1 MLDELKTTKVLLID
15 DDKATTDLLA
25 MVLRHNRFDVE
36 IANSGRDGILKAR
49 EIAPDVC
56 VVDMLLQD
64 SDGLSV
70 CRAIRHFSTAPILVL
85 SVINKPDMV
94 ANALDAGAD
103 EYLVKPVQT
112 NILIA
117 HLNTLVRRGRAERE
131 AVDLLVEKTN
141 GRGLN

>member
-1 MLDELKTTKVLLID
+1 MLDETKTTKVLLID
-15 DDKATTDLLA
+15 DDRATTELLA
-25 MVLRHNRFDVE
+25 MVLMRNRFDVD
-36 IANSGRDGILKAR
+36 IANSGKEGIFKAR
-49 EIAPDVC
+49 EITPDVC
-56 VVDMLLQD
+56 IVDMLMQD
-64 SDGLSV
+64 IDGLAV

-117 HLNTLVRRGRAERE
+117 HLNTLARRGRAERE
-131 AVDLLVEKTN
+131 AVDLLVDKEN